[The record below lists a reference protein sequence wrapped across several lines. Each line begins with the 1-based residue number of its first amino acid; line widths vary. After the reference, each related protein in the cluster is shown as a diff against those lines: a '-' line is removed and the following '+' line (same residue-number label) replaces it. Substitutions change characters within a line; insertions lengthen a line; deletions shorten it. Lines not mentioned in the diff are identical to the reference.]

1 MWREMM
7 NVLERNN
14 TDYTDMIRDMI
25 ERPLFN
31 TQAAHDDEPM
41 PIQDTV
47 NRLIFTQKLAHW
59 LNTDEATAL
68 DWLIFKI
75 GAFRGMTD
83 SDVRRMI
90 TGEE

>member
-1 MWREMM
+1 MA
-7 NVLERNN
+7 
-14 TDYTDMIRDMI
+14 II
-25 ERPLFN
+25 ELQIASNAILDEIDRYI
-31 TQAAHDDEPM
+31 AARGTETTLTH
-41 PIQDTV
+41 I
-47 NRLIFTQKLAHW
+47 AHW